1 MTAVPC
7 GPPWRGRG
15 FKFTA
20 RMTEAAAL
28 TEPEAARLSGIRQLC
43 CTVTSGQVIA
53 MWHGLSGLAAASA
66 VPLVRQCGTV
76 ARPHLDRATAPRR
89 SRPPQH
95 LDRATPSTS
104 PRVILHTC

>member
-66 VPLVRQCGTV
+66 VPLVRHRGT
-76 ARPHLDRATAPRR
+76 AA
-89 SRPPQH
+89 SRPR
-95 LDRATPSTS
+95 DRATP
-104 PRVILHTC
+104 V